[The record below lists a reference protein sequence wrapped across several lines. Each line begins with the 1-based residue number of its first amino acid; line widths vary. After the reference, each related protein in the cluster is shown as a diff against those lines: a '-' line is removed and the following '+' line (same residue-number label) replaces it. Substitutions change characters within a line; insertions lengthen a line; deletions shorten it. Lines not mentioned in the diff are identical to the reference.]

1 MINNHWFVNN
11 LNNFKD
17 QLALVHEDHEY
28 KYEEILNKV
37 AEYDKEIEKKIING
51 SVVAV
56 ISDYSFQSISIFLS
70 LLKKNCIIVPITSKV
85 DEEQKLRIDES
96 NTEVIIKFEN
106 TGNLLITFNDTK
118 INSENNLINDLRNKE
133 AAGLILFSSG
143 STGTPK
149 AMLQNLENLCDV
161 HKHKRPK
168 SIVMMIFL
176 MFDHIGGINTLLGLL
191 MVGGVMVIPS
201 NRDPNHVAELIQN
214 YKVKVLPASP
224 TFLNLLL
231 MSDAHKKYDLSSLR
245 MITYGTEAMPESLLL
260 KLRNTFKRAKLLQTF
275 GTSET
280 GIAQM
285 RSKSSE
291 STFMK
296 FDDPNLEYKIV
307 DRKLYLRSAT
317 QISGYLNASM
327 ESFDND
333 GWFDTGDL
341 AEEADDGYIKIIG
354 RSKEIINVGGEK
366 VLPNEVETIILE
378 MDDVADCIVYAKS
391 NQIMGQSVNADVV
404 MNLDISNREAR
415 KLIKEYCSEKLEPY
429 KIPSSVKVVKETN
442 FSSRFKKMRIDKDV
456 DNS

>member
-17 QLALVHEDHEY
+17 QLALVHEDNEY
-28 KYEEILNKV
+28 KYDEILNKV

-56 ISDYSFQSISIFLS
+56 ISDYSFHSISIFLS

-106 TGNLLITFNDTK
+106 TANLLITFNDTK

-260 KLRNTFKRAKLLQTF
+260 KLRNTFKRAKLHQTF
-275 GTSET
+275 C
-280 GIAQM
+280 
-285 RSKSSE
+285 
-291 STFMK
+291 
-296 FDDPNLEYKIV
+296 
-307 DRKLYLRSAT
+307 
-317 QISGYLNASM
+317 
-327 ESFDND
+327 
-333 GWFDTGDL
+333 
-341 AEEADDGYIKIIG
+341 
-354 RSKEIINVGGEK
+354 
-366 VLPNEVETIILE
+366 TI
-378 MDDVADCIVYAKS
+378 
-391 NQIMGQSVNADVV
+391 
-404 MNLDISNREAR
+404 
-415 KLIKEYCSEKLEPY
+415 
-429 KIPSSVKVVKETN
+429 
-442 FSSRFKKMRIDKDV
+442 
-456 DNS
+456 

>member
-1 MINNHWFVNN
+1 
-11 LNNFKD
+11 
-17 QLALVHEDHEY
+17 
-28 KYEEILNKV
+28 
-37 AEYDKEIEKKIING
+37 
-51 SVVAV
+51 
-56 ISDYSFQSISIFLS
+56 
-70 LLKKNCIIVPITSKV
+70 
-85 DEEQKLRIDES
+85 
-96 NTEVIIKFEN
+96 
-106 TGNLLITFNDTK
+106 
-118 INSENNLINDLRNKE
+118 
-133 AAGLILFSSG
+133 
-143 STGTPK
+143 
-149 AMLQNLENLCDV
+149 
-161 HKHKRPK
+161 
-168 SIVMMIFL
+168 